1 MKKKVKLL
9 TYVLVVVTLGSLLI
23 ACSANKAVVKDQEE
37 KANIVEK
44 TSFTTSTEDK
54 KGKKTEKEG
63 KKEEERKEKIKI
75 SLNEKVIKEDTEA
88 ITIDIR
94 YPIISGH
101 PDRTI
106 EAKLNSSFEEKVIGL
121 KDMMQKGAVEAL
133 QYSKEND
140 VEFQKYM
147 AQSSFKERYNKNG
160 FLSLTISTFEFMGGS
175 EGIRATT
182 AYNIDIG
189 SGKVYQLHEIFAE
202 NCDFKK
208 IIDEVMLNTMK
219 ENEDKYFQGVI
230 DDFQGIS
237 GDQPFYIED
246 GNLVVYFGV
255 YQLGP
260 ISTGEPEFK
269 VPLSKFEF
277 KEGLGINE

>member
-1 MKKKVKLL
+1 M
-9 TYVLVVVTLGSLLI
+9 TLGSLLI

-140 VEFQKYM
+140 VIPKE
-147 AQSSFKERYNKNG
+147 AQSQR
-160 FLSLTISTFEFMGGS
+160 
-175 EGIRATT
+175 
-182 AYNIDIG
+182 
-189 SGKVYQLHEIFAE
+189 
-202 NCDFKK
+202 K
-208 IIDEVMLNTMK
+208 I
-219 ENEDKYFQGVI
+219 
-230 DDFQGIS
+230 
-237 GDQPFYIED
+237 
-246 GNLVVYFGV
+246 
-255 YQLGP
+255 
-260 ISTGEPEFK
+260 
-269 VPLSKFEF
+269 
-277 KEGLGINE
+277 